1 MHPFS
6 PKGKLVHF
14 GLDAL
19 DVAVR
24 LVGAASAHRP
34 ACVLRPNLFRVAL
47 TTESATQLRRA
58 SEQFPHLATWLSA
71 GDVHSKL
78 GMDMDASTSCCY
90 GGLEMGNGCGVIHVP
105 TYLEGLL
112 RECEARAADVGGSV
126 RWEVVRYEDAPP
138 PGSRDDD
145 DGGRTT
151 SRRQGDDARAGGGMG
166 AKNEETSSIDDDN
179 DDDAGSSSWDD
190 VDAMNRRLGE
200 YDAVILC
207 AGAGML
213 RDGLVGND
221 GERRLPVQLVRG
233 QSIEMTLPTTTTTTT
248 TTGDESYGGI
258 SNEAVL
264 CGKYVSPLPSNYTTS
279 DDPASS
285 SSSSSYRRYVIGAT
299 HEFKDDPLT
308 PEEVIDE
315 LKSRTYDL
323 AKGLWDRGTVDRL
336 TSGVRLQ
343 TNRGRFGR
351 MPMVGRYRNDD
362 DGDGSGGSSGGVSH
376 RNSWIFA
383 GLSSR
388 GLIYH
393 GLFGSWLADAVL
405 QDDEERLRDEF
416 ADFDWWRTTR

>member
-1 MHPFS
+1 MNVFHSLMHPFS

-19 DVAVR
+19 DVAIR
-24 LVGAASAHRP
+24 LVKAASAHVP
-34 ACVLRPNLFRVAL
+34 TCVLRPNLFRVAL
-47 TTESATQLRRA
+47 TPESATQLRRT
-58 SEQFPHLATWLSA
+58 SELCPHLTTWLSVE
-71 GDVHSKL
+71 DVMTKL
-78 GMDMDASTSCCY
+78 GMDDIASSSSSCCY

-112 RECEARAADVGGSV
+112 RECEARAEVGGGSV
-126 RWEVVRYEDAPP
+126 RWEVVRYDAP
-138 PGSRDDD
+138 S
-145 DGGRTT
+145 
-151 SRRQGDDARAGGGMG
+151 DARGGEMG
-166 AKNEETSSIDDDN
+166 AKNESSSSSLSSSSIDVV
-179 DDDAGSSSWDD
+179 AGSSSWDD

-207 AGAGML
+207 AGAGIL
-213 RDGLVGND
+213 HDGLIGNN
-221 GERRLPVQLVRG
+221 GERSRLPVQLVRG
-233 QSIEMTLPTTTTTTT
+233 QSIEMTLPTTTTTM
-248 TTGDESYGGI
+248 TGDENYGSI

-264 CGKYVSPLPSNYTTS
+264 CGKYVIPLPSNNTTS

-299 HEFKDDPLT
+299 HEFKDDPLA

-315 LKSRTYDL
+315 LRSRTYDL
-323 AKGLWDRGTVDRL
+323 AKGLWDRGTIDGL

-351 MPMVGRYRNDD
+351 MPVVGRYRNDD
-362 DGDGSGGSSGGVSH
+362 DDVDESGGSSSGGISH

-405 QDDEERLRDEF
+405 RDDEERLRDEF
-416 ADFDWWRTTR
+416 ADFDWWRTTK